1 MNSNLYTNPDTAGS
15 SIDKIDQAT
24 HQLIKLRALADL
36 LSNADPIELEDHSLE
51 GVSLMILD
59 CTEALRTI
67 ITSRNPEKE
76 APK

>member
-1 MNSNLYTNPDTAGS
+1 MNSNLYTNTDTAGS

-59 CTEALRTI
+59 CTEALHTI
-67 ITSRNPEKE
+67 ITSRHPEKE